1 MAAFQSAVPRHSS
14 SRPYSF
20 PVTGHVDD
28 QPAPARTLVQPS
40 GQTADRAVTVVGPLA
55 LGIAVVN
62 DHSKARPGAS
72 HRVLEHLEVSVGVPR
87 RKDRSLADMGVD
99 ANRLAGLVVDKRNG
113 RILDQLRGAAHHRV
127 TRLSGTADDLLRRNT
142 VQFLGDRTEEMQST
156 AGDDVDRKLLG
167 A

>member
-1 MAAFQSAVPRHSS
+1 MGPDDGAVPGQSS
-14 SRPYSF
+14 TRPDSF
-20 PVTGHVDD
+20 PVAGHVDD

-72 HRVLEHLEVSVGVPR
+72 HRVLEHLEVAVGVPR

-99 ANRLAGLVVDKRNG
+99 ANRLTGLVV
-113 RILDQLRGAAHHRV
+113 
-127 TRLSGTADDLLRRNT
+127 
-142 VQFLGDRTEEMQST
+142 
-156 AGDDVDRKLLG
+156 
-167 A
+167 